1 MRKRTSIVGLSVV
14 LGSFPVLGLSES
26 AQADPPSLLSMFRKR
41 SEATSVYQ
49 LKAEH
54 GPWLI
59 LAASLSGDD
68 AKPKAEALARELHD
82 NLHVDCYILDKT
94 FDHSTMLKSDRHQSV
109 DINGTVE
116 TRRVRLANQSSEKVC
131 AVLVGSFASLEDPKI
146 DDLLQTIR
154 TAQPAALVGKDA
166 AETKDPSKA
175 ESSNWLVSSYRR
187 VMWSRTN
194 RKENLA
200 KGPMGAAFVTRN
212 PLLPEDYFQAPKLDE
227 FVVELNKAVEHS
239 LLNCTKRFTVR
250 VASFQGNAVTDFGNG
265 GAASQPKS
273 LSDKLDM
280 AADKANRL
288 TLALRAEG
296 VEAYQF
302 HDRFASYVTIG
313 GFDELG
319 TQQPNGDF
327 KLNPEIQQI
336 LDERCGYRILDAQ
349 DPKTLQMTKV
359 QSLKSLDKIPF
370 DIEGK
375 PMAVPRTATS
385 KLYSGSLMGGNLFNK

>member
-1 MRKRTSIVGLSVV
+1 MRKRSSIVGLSVILSSMPFV
-14 LGSFPVLGLSES
+14 GLTES
-26 AQADPPSLLSMFRKR
+26 AQADPPSFLSMFRKR
-41 SEATSVYQ
+41 SDTTSVYK

-68 AKPKAEALARELHD
+68 AEAKADALARELHD
-82 NLHVDCYILDKT
+82 NLKVDCYVLNKT
-94 FDHSTMLKSDRHQSV
+94 FDHSSMLKTDRHQSV

-146 DDLLQTIR
+146 EALLQQIR
-154 TAQPAALVGKDA
+154 TAQPAALTQKAA

-187 VMWSRTN
+187 VMWSQTD

-212 PLLPEDYFQAPKLDE
+212 PLLPADFFEAPKLDE
-227 FVVELNKAVEHS
+227 FVTELNKAVEHS
-239 LLNCTKRFTVR
+239 LLECPKRYTVR
-250 VASFQGNAVTDFGNG
+250 VATFQGNAVTDFGNG
-265 GAASQPKS
+265 GVASQPKS
-273 LSDKLDM
+273 LSAKLDD
-280 AADKANRL
+280 AADKANQL

-313 GFDELG
+313 GFDDLG
-319 TQQPNGDF
+319 TELPGGEFQM
-327 KLNPEIQQI
+327 NPQIKQI
-336 LDERCGYRILDAQ
+336 LDERCGYRILDAK
-349 DPKTLQMTKV
+349 DPKTMQMTKV
-359 QSLKSLDKIPF
+359 QSLKSLNKIPF

-375 PMAVPRTATS
+375 PMAVPRAGTS
-385 KLYSGSLMGGNLFNK
+385 KLYSGSLIGKKAIQ

>member
-1 MRKRTSIVGLSVV
+1 MRKRSSIVGLSIV
-14 LGSFPVLGLSES
+14 LGSLPIVGLTES

-41 SEATSVYQ
+41 SDTTSVYQ

-59 LAASLSGDD
+59 LAATLSGDD
-68 AKPKAEALARELHD
+68 AKTKAEALARELHD
-82 NLHVDCYILDKT
+82 NLKVDCYVLDKT
-94 FDHSTMLKSDRHQSV
+94 FNHSEMLKTDRHQTV

-116 TRRVRLANQSSEKVC
+116 TRRVRLANQSSERVC

-146 DDLLQTIR
+146 EDLLQTIR
-154 TAQPAALVGKDA
+154 TAQPATLVGKEA

-187 VMWSRTN
+187 VMWSRTD

-212 PLLPEDYFQAPKLDE
+212 PMLPVDFFEAPKIDE
-227 FVVELNKAVEHS
+227 FVADLNKSVQHS
-239 LLNCTKRFTVR
+239 LLECPKKFTVR
-250 VASFQGNAVTDFGNG
+250 VATFQGNAITDFGNG
-265 GAASQPKS
+265 GAASTPKS
-273 LSDKLDM
+273 LSDKLDD
-280 AADKANRL
+280 AADKANQL
-288 TLALRAEG
+288 TMALRAEG

-313 GFDELG
+313 SFDSLG
-319 TQQPNGDF
+319 AKDSD
-327 KLNPEIQQI
+327 KLDPEIQRI
-336 LDERCGYRILDAQ
+336 LDERCGYRILDAK
-349 DPKTLQMTKV
+349 DPKSLQMTKV
-359 QSLKSLDKIPF
+359 QSLKSLNKIPF

-375 PMAVPRTATS
+375 PMAVPRVATS
-385 KLYSGSLMGGNLFNK
+385 KLYGGSLMGRKPIQ

>member
-1 MRKRTSIVGLSVV
+1 MRKRSSIVGLSVILSSMPFV
-14 LGSFPVLGLSES
+14 GLTES
-26 AQADPPSLLSMFRKR
+26 AQADPPSFLSMFRKR
-41 SEATSVYQ
+41 SDTTSVYK

-59 LAASLSGDD
+59 LLRRCPETMPRRRQMRSLGNCTTTSKWT
-68 AKPKAEALARELHD
+68 ATFST
-82 NLHVDCYILDKT
+82 KT
-94 FDHSTMLKSDRHQSV
+94 FDHSSMLKTDRHQSV

-146 DDLLQTIR
+146 EALLQQIR
-154 TAQPAALVGKDA
+154 TAQPAALTHKAA

-187 VMWSRTN
+187 VMWSQTD

-212 PLLPEDYFQAPKLDE
+212 PLLPADFFEAPKLDE
-227 FVVELNKAVEHS
+227 FVTELNKAVEHS
-239 LLNCTKRFTVR
+239 LLECPKRYTVR
-250 VASFQGNAVTDFGNG
+250 VATFQGNAVTDFGNG
-265 GAASQPKS
+265 GVASQPKS
-273 LSDKLDM
+273 LSAKLDD
-280 AADKANRL
+280 AADKANQL

-313 GFDELG
+313 GFDDLG
-319 TQQPNGDF
+319 TELPGGEFQM
-327 KLNPEIQQI
+327 NPQIKQI
-336 LDERCGYRILDAQ
+336 LDERCGYRVLDAK
-349 DPKTLQMTKV
+349 DPKTMQMTKV
-359 QSLKSLDKIPF
+359 QSLKSLNKIPF

-375 PMAVPRTATS
+375 PMAVPRAGTS
-385 KLYSGSLMGGNLFNK
+385 KLYGGSLIGRKAIQ